1 MREYAAQLL
10 VHGIGPVEQGCF
22 PTLRLDA
29 VRVHRQG
36 NRHLR
41 RRLFDGL
48 QHFQLPRRKPLEP
61 VNPYVSA
68 LQKGIR
74 RNFPCQY
81 GHRIVG
87 AAEPFF

>member
-1 MREYAAQLL
+1 MRKYAAQLL
-10 VHGIGPVEQGCF
+10 IYGIGPVEQSRF

-36 NRHLR
+36 NRDLS

-61 VNPYVSA
+61 VDPYMSA

-87 AAEPFF
+87 AAEPFL